1 MHYHQRMQPNPRV
14 FCALLAVLSSLAFA
28 AGAAAD
34 VTLRNGDTVEGEVI
48 EVTRTKVTIK
58 TKLHNIPATQTFRR
72 SEIEK
77 IEYKPLP
84 DGFWDPPRRDGGPG
98 DEPNKDPGEPSNAD
112 EDGSGRD
119 GTRSRVR
126 RRAQRSSDPEDMYV
140 VVPIEGGIGS
150 EVTSDGL
157 RKALAQAK
165 GRKAGHIVF
174 VVDSPGGYVYE
185 AVNFLE
191 ALKEFDEDFVYHCV
205 IDAGAISA
213 ASVFAAGSD
222 HIYVRPDARL
232 GGAVAYNSDNSS
244 GAAEV
249 DAKFNSIW
257 SVNIAS
263 RADSKGHQGDVFRAM
278 VVLEAELWQG
288 ADGVLSASQIPGGTK
303 IDGADT
309 ILTIRASQMVSGGM
323 ATAFEG
329 EIAELGALVGR
340 EKWTEVPGIGIR
352 AMTFAARERK
362 DMQRRFDTAVA
373 EYNRESEVLGNEHPN
388 NFQYRVVRYS
398 NGVYRL
404 DPRSMREWVARS
416 DRAIRACERMLKYL
430 KELANINTR
439 AERTGALH
447 LITPAELGHEAYV
460 EADRSLGWLRA
471 HRSNPPAREMAN
483 PTFGP

>member
-1 MHYHQRMQPNPRV
+1 MMSRS
-14 FCALLAVLSSLAFA
+14 VLCV
-28 AGAAAD
+28 
-34 VTLRNGDTVEGEVI
+34 VTLLLVFLAAVAQDASGDVITLRSGEVIEGEVI
-48 EVTRTKVTIK
+48 EVTRTKVTVKI
-58 TKLHNIPATQTFRR
+58 KLHNIPTTQTYRR
-72 SEIEK
+72 SEVK
-77 IEYKPLP
+77 DIEYKPLP
-84 DGFWDPPRRDGGPG
+84 DGFWDPPRRDDSETDDDDTGTEDTPELEESEEGTE
-98 DEPNKDPGEPSNAD
+98 EP
-112 EDGSGRD
+112 
-119 GTRSRVR
+119 RSRSR
-126 RRAQRSSDPEDMYV
+126 RSSSRSSDPDDMYV

-150 EVTSDGL
+150 EVTADGV
-157 RKALAQAK
+157 RKALTQAK

-191 ALKEFDEDFVYHCV
+191 VLKEFDEDFVYHCV

-213 ASVFAAGSD
+213 AAVFAAASD

-232 GGAVAYNSDNSS
+232 GGAVAYTTENTS

-257 SVNIAS
+257 SANIAS

-288 ADGVLSASQIPGGTK
+288 PDGTLSAAAIPGGTK

-309 ILTIRASQMVSGGM
+309 ILTIRASQMVDGGM
-323 ATAFEG
+323 ARAFEG
-329 EIAELGALVGR
+329 GIDTLGELVGR
-340 EKWTEVPGIGIR
+340 DNWTEVPGVGVR
-352 AMTFAARERK
+352 AMTLAARERA
-362 DMQRRFDTAVA
+362 DMQRRYDTSIA
-373 EYNRESEVLGNEHPN
+373 EYRRELETFNREHPN
-388 NFQYRVVRYS
+388 SFQYRVLRYD

-416 DRAIRACERMLKYL
+416 DRTIRACERMLRYL
-430 KELANINTR
+430 KELASINSK

-447 LITPAELGHEAYV
+447 LVTPKDLGHEAYV
-460 EADRSLGWLRA
+460 ELDRSLSWLKA
-471 HRSNPPAREMAN
+471 HRNNPPAREMAN